1 MNFWIIAVVLLAVSA
16 AAISWPLF
24 TGSTK
29 DRITAILVLLVIP
42 VSGLVLYQ
50 NIGTPEA
57 IGLPAARPQQ
67 TAQTQQPHSSQ
78 AAEMEVIVAELQQ
91 RMAENPD
98 DPEGWLILGR
108 TLKTMQRY
116 AEAITAL
123 SNANRLVPGTP
134 LIIIELAEAKLF
146 ASEIPEITAEIK
158 QLIESALAI
167 DPHQQKG
174 LWLLGMAAAE
184 EGDEALAI
192 DTWQKLLNQLDPAS
206 GSATRVAEQIEMAQ
220 ARLGQATT
228 EVAETKIETAETPI
242 AAATV
247 AESGIPVT
255 ITIADDL
262 ADSVPGNAALF
273 IFVHPAGGAGMP
285 LAVKRV
291 VARGF
296 PISLN
301 LSDADLLR
309 PGTLLQDVE
318 QLDISA
324 RISMIGNANAASGDF
339 QAAKATLDTKAV
351 KPIALHLDQRVP

>member
-29 DRITAILVLLVIP
+29 DRIIAILVLLVIP
-42 VSGLVLYQ
+42 VAGLVLYQ

-57 IGLPAARPQQ
+57 IDLPAARPQQ

-78 AAEMEVIVAELQQ
+78 AAEMEVIVAQLQQ

-174 LWLLGMAAAE
+174 LWLLGMVAAE
-184 EGDEALAI
+184 EGDDALVGLHVP
-192 DTWQKLLNQLDPAS
+192 LLENVLDRS
-206 GSATRVAEQIEMAQ
+206 GDHIPSGEHLVLDGGGRPVYVVMLLAVRRYVEPSDRIVRPEQILERVDGGEDQDA
-220 ARLGQATT
+220 
-228 EVAETKIETAETPI
+228 
-242 AAATV
+242 
-247 AESGIPVT
+247 
-255 ITIADDL
+255 
-262 ADSVPGNAALF
+262 
-273 IFVHPAGGAGMP
+273 VH
-285 LAVKRV
+285 L
-291 VARGF
+291 
-296 PISLN
+296 
-301 LSDADLLR
+301 
-309 PGTLLQDVE
+309 
-318 QLDISA
+318 
-324 RISMIGNANAASGDF
+324 
-339 QAAKATLDTKAV
+339 
-351 KPIALHLDQRVP
+351 